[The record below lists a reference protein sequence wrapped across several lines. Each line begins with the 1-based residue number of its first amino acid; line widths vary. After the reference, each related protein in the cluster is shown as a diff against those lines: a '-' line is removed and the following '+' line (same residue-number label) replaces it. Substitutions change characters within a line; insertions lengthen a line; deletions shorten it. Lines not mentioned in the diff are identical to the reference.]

1 MDIEPGF
8 PVGIGHPVKEGRLI
22 QDQLP
27 LVIGKAVVHFCERGL
42 FRFAALFDCSLSLF
56 AGRFGRR
63 IFGESAGPRDPARNR
78 QQQHQ
83 REEKGKRSHAR
94 TGRGASAPVFFPPC
108 SPAFGGR
115 TVVAFS
121 HAHISQITS
130 APVTAAIKV
139 KGMPIR
145 VKSPVETL

>member
-1 MDIEPGF
+1 MDIEPGL

-78 QQQHQ
+78 QKQRQ
-83 REEKGKRSHAR
+83 REEKGKY
-94 TGRGASAPVFFPPC
+94 

-115 TVVAFS
+115 TVVVFS